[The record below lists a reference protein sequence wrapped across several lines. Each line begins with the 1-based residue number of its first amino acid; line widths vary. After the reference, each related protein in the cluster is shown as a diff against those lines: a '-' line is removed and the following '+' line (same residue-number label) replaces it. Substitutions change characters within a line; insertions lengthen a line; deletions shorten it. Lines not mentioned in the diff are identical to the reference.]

1 MLLFPILGVAMKA
14 LQFTSP
20 GEFSVNDIDVPTIGP
35 DEVLLASRA
44 VGICHSDI
52 ELLEG
57 RYIIPFG
64 YPIIPGH
71 EWSAEVMEVGSRVT
85 SLKPGDRVVGECVIG
100 MDHFGFSISGAG
112 AEFFTAKESWLHKL
126 PDNVSWTQG
135 ALVEPFS
142 CGYYATVRAD
152 NLDGSDTVLVYGA
165 GPIGLGTVAAAAAKG
180 ARVIVAEPSADRVEI
195 AKKLGAEAAVDPTSD
210 GFLEEVMEL
219 TGGAGASVVFEA
231 SGKPSAMASAL
242 ETAAFRA
249 RLVYIGIDV
258 GGSAPAKLGL
268 FQSKELQARGIIGSP
283 GVWPQTIEFL
293 SRTGIDLTPLV
304 TKTFPLAEADQAIQ
318 AIYDDKS
325 QVKIHY
331 VSEAS

>member
-1 MLLFPILGVAMKA
+1 MKA
-14 LQFTSP
+14 LQFSAP
-20 GEFSVNDIDVPTIGP
+20 GAFGVNDIDVPAIAD

-71 EWSAEVMEVGSRVT
+71 EWSAEVVDTGAKVSG
-85 SLKPGDRVVGECVIG
+85 LKSGDRVVGECVIG
-100 MDHFGFSISGAG
+100 MEHFGFSISGAG
-112 AEFFTAKESWLHKL
+112 AEYFVAKESWLHKL
-126 PDNVSWTQG
+126 PDNLSWTQG

-152 NLDGSDTVLVYGA
+152 NLDGSDTAVVLGA
-165 GPIGLGTVAAAAAKG
+165 GPIGLGVVAAAAAKG
-180 ARVIVAEPSADRVEI
+180 ARVIVAEPSAARVEI
-195 AKKLGAEAAVDPTSD
+195 AKRLGADVAVDPTSAS
-210 GFLEEVMEL
+210 FLDDVLEL
-219 TGGAGASVVFEA
+219 TGGKGASVVFEA
-231 SGKPSAMASAL
+231 SGKPAAMASAL
-242 ETAAFRA
+242 EVAGFRA

-283 GVWPQTIEFL
+283 GVWPQTISFL
-293 SRTGIDLTPLV
+293 ARTGIDLTPLV
-304 TKTFPLAEADQAIQ
+304 TRTFSLDEADKAIQ
-318 AIYDDKS
+318 TVLDDKD
-325 QVKIHY
+325 QVKVHY
-331 VSEAS
+331 TSSAG

>member
-1 MLLFPILGVAMKA
+1 MKA
-14 LQFTSP
+14 LQFTAP
-20 GEFSVNDIDVPTIGP
+20 GAFGVNDIEIPAIAD

-71 EWSAEVMEVGSRVT
+71 EWSAEVIDTGAKVAG
-85 SLKPGDRVVGECVIG
+85 LKRGDRVVGECVIG
-100 MDHFGFSISGAG
+100 MEHFGFSISGAG
-112 AEFFTAKESWLHKL
+112 AEYFVAKESWLHKL

-152 NLDGSDTVLVYGA
+152 NLDGSDTAIVLGA
-165 GPIGLGTVAAAAAKG
+165 GPIGLGVVAAASAKG
-180 ARVIVAEPSADRVEI
+180 VRVIVAEPSIARVDI
-195 AKKLGAEAAVDPTSD
+195 AKGLGADASVDPTSES
-210 GFLEEVMEL
+210 FLDDVMEL
-219 TGGAGASVVFEA
+219 TGGKGASVVFEA
-231 SGKPSAMASAL
+231 SGKPAAMASAL
-242 ETAAFRA
+242 EVAGFRA

-283 GVWPQTIEFL
+283 GVWPQTIAFL
-293 SRTGIDLTPLV
+293 ARTGIDLSPLV
-304 TKTFPLAEADQAIQ
+304 TSTFTLAEADRAIQ
-318 AIYDDKS
+318 TVLDDKD
-325 QVKIHY
+325 QVKVHY
-331 VSEAS
+331 TSNAA

>member
-1 MLLFPILGVAMKA
+1 MKA
-14 LQFTSP
+14 LQFSAP
-20 GEFSVNDIDVPTIGP
+20 GAFAVNDIDIPTIGD

-71 EWSAEVMEVGSRVT
+71 EWAAEVIETGAKVT
-85 SLKPGDRVVGECVIG
+85 GLQAGDRVVGECVIG

-112 AEFFTAKESWLHKL
+112 AEFFIAKESWLHKI
-126 PDNVSWTQG
+126 PDNLSWTQG

-152 NLDGSDTVLVYGA
+152 NLDGSDTAIVLGA
-165 GPIGLGTVAAAAAKG
+165 GPIGLGVVAAAAAKG
-180 ARVIVAEPSADRVEI
+180 VRVIVAEPSAGRVEI
-195 AKKLGAEAAVDPTSD
+195 AKRLGAESSVDPTSGD
-210 GFLEEVMEL
+210 FLEQVAEL
-219 TGGAGASVVFEA
+219 TNGKGASVVFEA
-231 SGKPSAMASAL
+231 SGKPAAMASAL
-242 ETAAFRA
+242 EVAGFRA
-249 RLVYIGIDV
+249 RVVYIGIDV

-283 GVWPQTIEFL
+283 GVWPQTIAFL
-293 SRTGIDLTPLV
+293 ARTGIDLSPLV
-304 TKTFPLAEADQAIQ
+304 TSTFPLAEADKAIQ
-318 AIYDDKS
+318 TVLEDKS
-325 QVKIHY
+325 QVKVHY
-331 VSEAS
+331 TSDAC

>member
-1 MLLFPILGVAMKA
+1 MKA
-14 LQFTSP
+14 LQFTAP
-20 GEFSVNDIDVPTIGP
+20 GAFGVNDIDIPAIAD

-71 EWSAEVMEVGSRVT
+71 EWSAEVIDTGAKVAG
-85 SLKPGDRVVGECVIG
+85 LKRGDRVVGECVIG
-100 MDHFGFSISGAG
+100 MEHFGFSISGAG
-112 AEFFTAKESWLHKL
+112 AEYFVAKDSWLHKL

-152 NLDGSDTVLVYGA
+152 NLDGSDTAVVLGA
-165 GPIGLGTVAAAAAKG
+165 GPIGLGVVAAASAKG
-180 ARVIVAEPSADRVEI
+180 VRVIVAEPSTARVEI
-195 AKKLGAEAAVDPTSD
+195 AKRLGADASVDPTSES
-210 GFLEEVMEL
+210 FLDDVMEL
-219 TGGAGASVVFEA
+219 TGGKGASVVFEA
-231 SGKPSAMASAL
+231 SGKPAAMASAL
-242 ETAAFRA
+242 EVAGFRA

-283 GVWPQTIEFL
+283 GVWPQTIAFL
-293 SRTGIDLTPLV
+293 ARTGIDLSPLV
-304 TKTFPLAEADQAIQ
+304 TSTFTLAEADRAIQ
-318 AIYDDKS
+318 TVLDDKD
-325 QVKIHY
+325 QVKVHY
-331 VSEAS
+331 TSNAA